1 MYFEIQTLGVGVHS
15 YLFEFSIKS
24 GCIKKIP
31 LNPPL
36 QKGEAVGM
44 HRLIEMLLTFRVDLL
59 RGLKRE
65 DIHLLQ
71 DMDILFLA
79 HVLEDLWP
87 HSDTNLP
94 NMRLF

>member
-1 MYFEIQTLGVGVHS
+1 MATKSHS
-15 YLFEFSIKS
+15 PRRRIYEPEARA
-24 GCIKKIP
+24 G

-44 HRLIEMLLTFRVDLL
+44 PELIKKLQGFVGNLL
-59 RGLKRE
+59 RDLRRE
-65 DIHLLQ
+65 DIHLLK
-71 DMDILFLA
+71 DMDVLFLA